1 MKAEY
6 FGKEQ
11 QERLAQLMEE
21 WRQARDQGKALPSDK
36 QLDLKTLVDAE
47 LEAAMKRAAAIL
59 KD

>member
-36 QLDLKTLVDAE
+36 QLDL
-47 LEAAMKRAAAIL
+47 AIA
-59 KD
+59 